1 MVSPPSLFQATVR
14 PSEGNLPLG
23 LQNASA
29 GDQDCC
35 AQSRSLFRN
44 VLLRSRELL
53 LQVTHR
59 IFNVTG

>member
-23 LQNASA
+23 FQNASA